1 MLCLRLS
8 ANLHS
13 LFYPMI
19 RFGILGFG
27 LHAAKR
33 LMPGFALAQN
43 CRVTALSRRS
53 QGKAQESAQEWKI
66 PFAFDS
72 AEALCRSPEVDAVFV
87 TTPNS
92 CHLQDVLLATDC
104 GKPVLC

>member
-1 MLCLRLS
+1 
-8 ANLHS
+8 
-13 LFYPMI
+13 MI

-72 AEALCRSPEVDAVFV
+72 A
-87 TTPNS
+87 
-92 CHLQDVLLATDC
+92 
-104 GKPVLC
+104 